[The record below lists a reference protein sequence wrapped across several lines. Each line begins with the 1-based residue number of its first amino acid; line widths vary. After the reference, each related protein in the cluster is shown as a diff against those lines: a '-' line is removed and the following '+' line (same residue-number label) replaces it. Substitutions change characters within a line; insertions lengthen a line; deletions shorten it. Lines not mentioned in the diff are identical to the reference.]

1 MYARVVRWEGA
12 DGEALRRS
20 AAETGER
27 AGSGPPEGLP
37 ASSFRMLINPDEGRA
52 LGIVLFDTEED
63 LAKGHEVL
71 EQMSPPG
78 EGLGRRVSVEM
89 YEVAVDVAR

>member
-1 MYARVVRWEGA
+1 
-12 DGEALRRS
+12 
-20 AAETGER
+20 
-27 AGSGPPEGLP
+27 
-37 ASSFRMLINPDEGRA
+37 MLIDPDGGRA
-52 LGIVLFDTEED
+52 LGIVLFATEED

-78 EGLGRRVSVEM
+78 DGLGRRVSVEM